1 MINLLLLLFTL
12 IPRPDCPPITTDDI
26 LRLSIIREQ
35 LTATATITPDLPAG
49 TEIRDR
55 LVIGFYPEALTSII
69 RQIQELGARML
80 LIDTN
85 ARFLVITIDSSQGRL
100 VQPALSQFRGIRYVE
115 PDYPAR
121 ILNIP
126 NDPQFL
132 LRQWDKWIMYADLAW
147 DVVTGGTLKVAVVD
161 NGVDYTHP
169 DLAAN
174 FRTGELGYDFL
185 NNDNDP
191 KPDNPGIENAFHG
204 THVAGIIAAVR
215 DNLIGVAGWAQ
226 IQLLAVRV
234 LNDSGSGNL
243 SDVARGI
250 RWAVDNGAR
259 IINMSLG
266 GDAAST
272 VLIEACQYAASRG
285 VLLIAAS
292 GNDGRST
299 ITYPARLSE
308 CVAVG
313 ATNENSELAWFSN
326 YGPEQELVAPGTS
339 IFSTT
344 LGGSYAE
351 ASGTSM
357 AAPEVSGVAAL
368 LLALDPG
375 LSANDARSILA
386 VSAIDMGSAGRD
398 SRFGYGLVNA
408 WRAVQLTQTLIRQT
422 ARTKSVYPEKP
433 AWLLTG
439 HRFPLN
445 PPASVRVYNSAG
457 MLIFTTAAPV
467 SEIIFTRAGTY
478 IVELNRH
485 QRQKLL
491 ILD

>member
-1 MINLLLLLFTL
+1 M
-12 IPRPDCPPITTDDI
+12 
-26 LRLSIIREQ
+26 
-35 LTATATITPDLPAG
+35 
-49 TEIRDR
+49 
-55 LVIGFYPEALTSII
+55 
-69 RQIQELGARML
+69 
-80 LIDTN
+80 
-85 ARFLVITIDSSQGRL
+85 ITIDSSQGRL

-115 PDYPAR
+115 PDYPVR

-344 LGGSYAE
+344 LGGSYDE

-368 LLALDPG
+368 ILALDPA
-375 LSANDARSILA
+375 LSANDVRSILA
-386 VSAIDMGSAGRD
+386 ASAIDMGSAGRD

-439 HRFPLN
+439 HRFQLKN
-445 PPASVRVYNSAG
+445 PASVRVYNSTG

-478 IVELNRH
+478 IVEFNRH

>member
-1 MINLLLLLFTL
+1 MINLLLLFAL

-26 LRLSIIREQ
+26 IRLSIIREQ
-35 LTATATITPDLPAG
+35 LTAAAPISPHLPTG
-49 TEIRDR
+49 IEIRDR
-55 LVIGFYPEALTSII
+55 LVIGYSPEALSSVI
-69 RQIQELGARML
+69 RQIQELGARTL

-85 ARFLVITIDSSQGRL
+85 ARFLVIIIDSSQGRF
-100 VQPALSQFRGIRYVE
+100 VQSTLSRFRGIRYVE

-147 DVVTGGTLKVAVVD
+147 DVITGGTLKVAVVD
-161 NGVDYTHP
+161 NGVDYNHP

-191 KPDNPGIENAFHG
+191 KPDNSGIENAFHG
-204 THVAGIIAAVR
+204 THVAGIIAGVR

-250 RWAVDNGAR
+250 HWAVDNGAR

-313 ATNENSELAWFSN
+313 ATNESSELAWFSN

-368 LLALDPG
+368 ILALDPA
-375 LSANDARSILA
+375 LSASDVRSILA
-386 VSAIDMGSAGRD
+386 ASAIDMGSAGRD

-408 WRAVQLTQTLIRQT
+408 WRAVQLAQTLIQQKVW
-422 ARTKSVYPEKP
+422 TKSGCTEKI
-433 AWLLTG
+433 ASVITG
-439 HRFPLN
+439 RRLQLKT
-445 PPASVRVYNSAG
+445 PASVRIYNSAG
-457 MLIFTTAAPV
+457 MLVFTTTAPV
-467 SEIIFTRAGTY
+467 GEIIFTKAGTY

-485 QRQKLL
+485 QRQKIL
-491 ILD
+491 ILH

>member
-1 MINLLLLLFTL
+1 MSLLLLLFTL

-26 LRLSIIREQ
+26 LRLSMIRERF
-35 LTATATITPDLPAG
+35 TAAVTVSPHLPAG
-49 TEIRDR
+49 TEIRNR
-55 LVIGFYPEALTSII
+55 LVVGYYPEALSSLIS
-69 RQIQELGARML
+69 QIQELGARTL

-85 ARFLVITIDSSQGRL
+85 ARFLVIATDSSEDRL
-100 VQPALSQFRGIRYVE
+100 IPQALTNSGGVRFVE
-115 PDYPAR
+115 PDYSVR

-132 LRQWDKWIMYADLAW
+132 LRQWDKWVMYADLAW

-174 FRTGELGYDFL
+174 FRSGELGYDFL

-204 THVAGIIAAVR
+204 THVAGIIAAIR

-226 IQLLAVRV
+226 IQLMAVRV

-292 GNDGRST
+292 GNDGRSI
-299 ITYPARLSE
+299 ITYPARLNE

-344 LGGSYAE
+344 PGGSYAE

-357 AAPEVSGVAAL
+357 AAPEVSGVATL
-368 LLALDPG
+368 ILALDPG
-375 LSANDARSILA
+375 LSANDVRSILA
-386 VSAIDMGSAGRD
+386 TSAIDMGSAGRD

-408 WRAVQLTQTLIRQT
+408 WRAVQLAQTLIRQT
-422 ARTKSVYPEKP
+422 VRTKSVYHEKP
-433 AWLLTG
+433 AWLVTG
-439 HRFPLN
+439 RRLQLKM
-445 PPASVRVYNSAG
+445 PASVRIYNSAG

-478 IVELNRH
+478 MVELNRH

>member
-1 MINLLLLLFTL
+1 MMNLLLLLFTI
-12 IPRPDCPPITTDDI
+12 IPRPDCPPITNEDI
-26 LRLSIIREQ
+26 LRLSMIRERFS
-35 LTATATITPDLPAG
+35 AAATITPHLPAG

-55 LVIGFYPEALTSII
+55 LVIGYSPEALSFIL
-69 RQIQELGARML
+69 RQFQELGARTL

-85 ARFLVITIDSSQGRL
+85 ARFLVIAVDSSQDRL
-100 VQPALSQFRGIRYVE
+100 VQSALSQFRGIRYVE

-147 DVVTGGTLKVAVVD
+147 DLVTGGTLKVAVVD

-191 KPDNPGIENAFHG
+191 KPDDPGIENAFHG

-272 VLIEACQYAASRG
+272 VLIEACQYAANRG
-285 VLLIAAS
+285 ALLIAAS

-344 LGGSYAE
+344 LRGSYNE

-368 LLALDPG
+368 ILALDPT
-375 LSANDARSILA
+375 LSANDVRSILA
-386 VSAIDMGSAGRD
+386 ASAIDMGSAGRD

-408 WRAVQLTQTLIRQT
+408 WRAVQLTQALTRQT
-422 ARTKSVYPEKP
+422 VQTMPGCPVET
-433 AWLLTG
+433 AWLITG
-439 HRFPLN
+439 RRLRLKM
-445 PPASVRVYNSAG
+445 PASVRVYNSAG
-457 MLIFTTAAPV
+457 MLILTTAVPV